1 MTDGVKPIPNGMHTV
16 TPHLMCGDALDAI
29 EFYKK
34 AFGAKEESRLVHNG
48 FLLHAMLRI
57 GDSAIMMSQEMPERG
72 GRGPKLL
79 GGTPCNIHLYVEDAD
94 AQTAQAV
101 AAGAKV
107 IMPVSDMFWGDRYG
121 IVEDPFGHHWSIATH
136 VRDVTSDDMKKAMLQ
151 MQESGCA

>member
-1 MTDGVKPIPNGMHTV
+1 MTDGVNPIPNGMHTV

-29 EFYKK
+29 EFYKT

-79 GGTPCNIHLYVEDAD
+79 GGTACNIHLYVEDAD

-136 VRDVTSDDMKKAMLQ
+136 VRDVTPDEMQKAVQQ